1 MLVSQ
6 ALEKKHL
13 PLEDEEEVVG
23 AISLIL
29 GSVSNKELKNNLLA
43 RLLSSSYEAIG
54 KLVSF
59 GFPASFIFFCY
70 DFSFLA
76 VLIFFFPVLLYG
88 FNLAIL
94 CQYYILSWFHWY
106 IKLSVFALVFEFGV
120 SLCMF
125 SWCGEFYLLKRM
137 KESL

>member
-6 ALEKKHL
+6 ALEKRHL

-59 GFPASFIFFCY
+59 GFPAPFTFFCY

-76 VLIFFFPVLLYG
+76 V
-88 FNLAIL
+88 
-94 CQYYILSWFHWY
+94 
-106 IKLSVFALVFEFGV
+106 
-120 SLCMF
+120 F
-125 SWCGEFYLLKRM
+125 S
-137 KESL
+137 

>member
-6 ALEKKHL
+6 TLEKRHL

-54 KLVSF
+54 KLVSWLCC
-59 GFPASFIFFCY
+59 PTY
-70 DFSFLA
+70 FL
-76 VLIFFFPVLLYG
+76 LL
-88 FNLAIL
+88 
-94 CQYYILSWFHWY
+94 
-106 IKLSVFALVFEFGV
+106 
-120 SLCMF
+120 
-125 SWCGEFYLLKRM
+125 
-137 KESL
+137 

>member
-1 MLVSQ
+1 MLISQ
-6 ALEKKHL
+6 ALEKRHL

-59 GFPASFIFFCY
+59 GFPASFTFFCY

-76 VLIFFFPVLLYG
+76 V
-88 FNLAIL
+88 
-94 CQYYILSWFHWY
+94 
-106 IKLSVFALVFEFGV
+106 
-120 SLCMF
+120 F
-125 SWCGEFYLLKRM
+125 S
-137 KESL
+137 